1 MKPMRLRPETK
12 ILASYA
18 SEFYA
23 GEPCITEHPF
33 GSGNCYYVGTEPGEE
48 LMGALITQICQK
60 ADIEPICP
68 PVAEVECMV
77 RENDKTG
84 FLFVINHSSEPKSC
98 VLPQE
103 YRLLRG
109 EQAGKLGAYEVQILE
124 IEK

>member
-1 MKPMRLRPETK
+1 ME
-12 ILASYA
+12 
-18 SEFYA
+18 
-23 GEPCITEHPF
+23 
-33 GSGNCYYVGTEPGEE
+33 
-48 LMGALITQICQK
+48 ALISQICRK
-60 ADIEPICP
+60 AGIEPICV
-68 PVAEVECMV
+68 PVPEVECMV

-124 IEK
+124 KRKRI